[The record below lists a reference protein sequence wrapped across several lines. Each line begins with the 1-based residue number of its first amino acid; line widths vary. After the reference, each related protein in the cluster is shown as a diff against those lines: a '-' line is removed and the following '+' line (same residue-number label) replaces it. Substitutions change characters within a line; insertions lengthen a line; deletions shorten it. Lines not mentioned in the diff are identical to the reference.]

1 MCDIGI
7 IGMAVM
13 GQNLALNIAKKG
25 YSVAV
30 FNRTPSKTHD
40 VMKRRAAHEALSA
53 TYNMEEFISL
63 LQRPRRIM
71 LMVKAGQ
78 PVDDIIQTL
87 TPYLEK
93 GDLVID
99 GGNSYFKD
107 TERRYRD
114 AESHGLLFLG
124 TGISGGE
131 YGALHG
137 PSIMPGGHRA
147 GYDLVKDIFEK
158 ISAQVDDGPCC
169 TFLGSGAAGHFVKM
183 VHNGIEYAFMQSI
196 AECYD
201 LMRKIYGLPAPEIA
215 DIFDDWNATD
225 ELNSFLLEITATVLR
240 KRDPETGNFLV
251 DMILDEA
258 EQKGTGKW
266 TSQAAYDFGVP
277 TPVVNQSVI
286 ARTFSS
292 FKETRNRLSLQFG
305 DPFQTSSSSPQLK
318 KMLQVLKNAL
328 LVSEIVAFSE
338 GMHFLRTASHEM
350 GFDLDLSQVAR
361 IWKGGCILRTTLLKR
376 IQKAL
381 GQRELE
387 LLLESPEFFPEIQ
400 RSLESLR
407 NAVIYGIQ
415 NGVPTPC
422 LSATLTYIESFTS
435 QLLPANLIQAQRDYF
450 GAHTYRRID
459 REGIFHTSWER
470 EES

>member
-87 TPYLEK
+87 TPYLER
-93 GDLVID
+93 GDLIID

-292 FKETRNRLSLQFG
+292 FKETRNRL
-305 DPFQTSSSSPQLK
+305 
-318 KMLQVLKNAL
+318 
-328 LVSEIVAFSE
+328 
-338 GMHFLRTASHEM
+338 
-350 GFDLDLSQVAR
+350 
-361 IWKGGCILRTTLLKR
+361 
-376 IQKAL
+376 
-381 GQRELE
+381 
-387 LLLESPEFFPEIQ
+387 
-400 RSLESLR
+400 
-407 NAVIYGIQ
+407 
-415 NGVPTPC
+415 
-422 LSATLTYIESFTS
+422 
-435 QLLPANLIQAQRDYF
+435 
-450 GAHTYRRID
+450 
-459 REGIFHTSWER
+459 
-470 EES
+470 